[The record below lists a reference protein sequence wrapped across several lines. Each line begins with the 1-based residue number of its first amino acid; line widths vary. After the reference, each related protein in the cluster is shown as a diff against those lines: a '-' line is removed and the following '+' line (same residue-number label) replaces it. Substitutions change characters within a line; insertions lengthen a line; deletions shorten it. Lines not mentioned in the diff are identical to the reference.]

1 MGIMYNYGNRISF
14 GEGDDCMRDYIDKII
29 KSSSDIKER
38 SNPKTDTFNEINF
51 RLDTKNTTYM
61 FRTTRYGHL
70 EHVYYGN
77 TLSRH
82 DRQEVLANKH
92 VIQTGS
98 SIYYS
103 QDDLTYSLENR
114 CLEWSDNGRG
124 DFRTS
129 PSEII
134 MPDGSFVTD
143 FVYDSHEVFNG
154 CVPMETLPTA
164 YGGDKTLKI
173 SLKDK
178 VFQVYI
184 DLYYSVFWKTDVI
197 IRRAVVRS
205 EEEDIITLRRI
216 MSMLVDIP
224 DEGFKMYTLDGGW
237 IKEAHLHKRD
247 VTYGSIINSSTTGS
261 SSNRHN
267 PAFMLVEGDANEEYG
282 NVYAFNMIYSGNH
295 YSVVQKNERDLVRV
309 CMGIN
314 PHQFEWKLAKG
325 EKFET
330 PECVFTFSSKGFNE
344 SSYHMH
350 EFVNEHIVR
359 GNYKKKDRPIL
370 LNNWEA
376 HFFDFNEN
384 KLLRLARQAKDLG
397 VELFVLDDG
406 WFGDR
411 NSDNAGLGD
420 YNVNTKKLPSGLK
433 GFAEKIRKMGL
444 KFGLWFEPEMVNED
458 SDLYRKH
465 PEYAIRVP
473 SREPVRGRNQL
484 VLDLCQ
490 QEVRDYIV
498 DQVTSILD
506 RVDIS
511 YVKWDFNRHI
521 AEAYSP
527 ATIRSQGEFYHR
539 YVLGLYDVLK
549 RIFEPRPHIL
559 FESCSSGGNR
569 FDLGML
575 CFSPQIWTSDN
586 TDPIERLKI
595 QQGLSYFYP
604 LSSMGAHVSQ
614 APHQQTLRPTPLST
628 RFNVACFGCFG
639 YELDL
644 KYFSPE
650 EKKDMA
656 EQIAFYKKYR
666 KVFQYGR
673 FYRIKSYKDNKVI
686 WQVLS
691 KNRET
696 AITGFFQTL
705 TKAAQS
711 SDRLRVLGLK
721 EGMYNLSTRPQR
733 IYIRQFGNL
742 TKHILP
748 VELDPDGIVMRTA
761 NKHFSLIDGVENYT
775 CSHNALKFGIPL
787 HDQFIGT
794 GYSEKI
800 RLLGDFASNMYVTK
814 KIEDCSQE

>member
-1 MGIMYNYGNRISF
+1 DS
-14 GEGDDCMRDYIDKII
+14 
-29 KSSSDIKER
+29 
-38 SNPKTDTFNEINF
+38 
-51 RLDTKNTTYM
+51 
-61 FRTTRYGHL
+61 
-70 EHVYYGN
+70 
-77 TLSRH
+77 
-82 DRQEVLANKH
+82 
-92 VIQTGS
+92 
-98 SIYYS
+98 
-103 QDDLTYSLENR
+103 R

-129 PSEII
+129 PTEII

-143 FVYDSHEVFNG
+143 FVYDNHKLYDG
-154 CVPMETLPTA
+154 CIPIETLPSA
-164 YGGDKTLKI
+164 YGGDKTLRVT
-173 SLKDK
+173 LKDK
-178 VFQVYI
+178 VYEVYI
-184 DLYYSVFWKTDVI
+184 DLYYTVFWKTDVI
-197 IRRAVVRS
+197 TRRAVVRS
-205 EEEDIITLRRI
+205 EESDLITIRRI

-247 VTYGSIINSSTTGS
+247 VSYGSTINSSTTGS

-267 PAFMLVEGDANEEYG
+267 PAFMLAEADANEDYG
-282 NVYAFNMIYSGNH
+282 RVYAFNMVYSGNH
-295 YSVVQKNERDLVRV
+295 YSLVEKNERDLVRV

-314 PHQFEWKLAKG
+314 PNQFEWKLSKG

-359 GNYKKKDRPIL
+359 GTYKKKDRPIL

-376 HFFDFNEN
+376 HFFDFNEK
-384 KLLRLARQAKDLG
+384 KLLNLARQAKDLG

-420 YNVNTKKLPSGLK
+420 YNVNPKKLPNGLK
-433 GFAEKIRKMGL
+433 DFADKIKKMGL

-458 SDLYRKH
+458 SNLYRTH
-465 PEYAIRVP
+465 PEYAVRVP
-473 SREPVRGRNQL
+473 TRDPVRGRNQL
-484 VLDLCQ
+484 VLDLCKA
-490 QEVRDYIV
+490 EVRDYIV

-506 RVDIS
+506 SVDIS

-521 AEAYSP
+521 AEAFST
-527 ATIRSQGEFYHR
+527 ATSRSQGEFYHR
-539 YVLGLYDVLK
+539 YVCGLYDILR

-575 CFSPQIWTSDN
+575 CFSPQIWTSDD

-604 LSSMGAHVSQ
+604 LSTMGAHVSQ
-614 APHQQTLRPTPLST
+614 APHQQTLRDTPLAT
-628 RFNVACFGCFG
+628 RFNVACFGCLG

-644 KYFSPE
+644 KYFTPE
-650 EKKDMA
+650 EKKDIKD
-656 EQIAFYKKYR
+656 QIAFYKKYR
-666 KVFQYGR
+666 RVFQYGR

-691 KNRET
+691 RDKET
-696 AITGFFQTL
+696 ALTGFFQTL
-705 TKAAQS
+705 TKAAES
-711 SDRLRVLGLK
+711 SDRLRVVGLK
-721 EGMYNLSTRPQR
+721 EGVYFLATRPQKL
-733 IYIRQFGNL
+733 YIKRFGNL

-748 VELDPDGIVMRTA
+748 VELDPEGVVLRTA
-761 NKHFSLIDGVENYT
+761 NKHFSLTDCIEEYI
-775 CSHNALKFGIPL
+775 CSDKALNFGIPL
-787 HDQFIGT
+787 NDQFIGT
-794 GYSEKI
+794 GYNEHI
-800 RLLGDFASNMYVTK
+800 RVLGDFGSNMYVTRRLK
-814 KIEDCSQE
+814 